1 MTTNNPITE
10 QPNPEKTLDLTQAV
24 WQNRGKML
32 IVFTLVMLGTL
43 GLLKVAKLKFTSEAK
58 MFVRLGKE
66 TVGLD
71 PTATVGQTIAVQE
84 GREKEIYSVQSL
96 MQSRGVLEEVVDA
109 IGVEK
114 ILEETNDDEPG
125 WMPSQLGNLKKLSP
139 VYVDSPRDE
148 AIEKLEKGL
157 EIYNP
162 RSTAI
167 IGLRYET
174 ISPELAAEVLDQVID
189 SSVEAHV
196 RIHQS
201 EGSNEFF
208 TAQTEKIANEVAV
221 LEQELVD
228 FKNES
233 GVSELSQ
240 HRQVKIAQIASLE
253 DAWLDTIA
261 QIEAV
266 EGEIESRERMVAQ
279 QPRQVRLAETT
290 GLPSSA
296 SEGMREQ
303 LYSLQLN
310 ESEYLSRYQPT
321 HPKVRQMR
329 AQIAAAQETLDSENR
344 LTQVTMGVNE
354 SRREME
360 AELLNQRAIA
370 ASLSA
375 KQEILAQQLADAK
388 SELKAINQNEI
399 ELAQISRRLDLA
411 RASYQDYARR
421 SELARMDQA
430 LSQESL
436 SNLTVLQLPSQS
448 KIPSSPKVAMT
459 LVMGFTAAVFLSVLT
474 AILAQLRTI
483 YRTEPAKPVRTKK
496 EPLWKGFRFVNAAT
510 RLLSF
515 RWL

>member
-1 MTTNNPITE
+1 MTTNSPST
-10 QPNPEKTLDLTQAV
+10 EKTLDLTQAL

-32 IVFTLVMLGTL
+32 IVFSMVMIATI
-43 GLLKVAKLKFTSEAK
+43 GLLKVAKLKYTSEAK
-58 MFVRLGKE
+58 LFIRLGKE

-96 MQSRGVLEEVVDA
+96 MQSRGVLEQVVDA
-109 IGVEK
+109 VGVER
-114 ILEETNDDEPG
+114 ILEETGDDEPG
-125 WMPSQLGNLKKLSP
+125 WMPIDLKELKKLSP

-174 ISPELAAEVLDQVID
+174 ISPKLAAEVLDRIIE
-189 SSVEAHV
+189 SSVDAHV

-208 TAQTEKIANEVAV
+208 TAQTQQTAEEVAR
-221 LEQELVD
+221 LEAELLE

-233 GVSELSQ
+233 GVSELNQ

-253 DAWLDTIA
+253 DAWLETIA

-266 EGEIESRERMVAQ
+266 DGEIKSRERMVAQ
-279 QPRQVRLAETT
+279 QPLQVRLAETT

-296 SEGMREQ
+296 AEGMREQ

-360 AELLNQRAIA
+360 SELQNQQAIA
-370 ASLSA
+370 ASLA
-375 KQEILAQQLADAK
+375 ARQEILAQQIADAK
-388 SELKAINQNEI
+388 SELKSINENEI
-399 ELAQISRRLDLA
+399 KFAQISRRLDLA
-411 RASYQDYARR
+411 RTSYQDYARR

-430 LSQESL
+430 LSTESL
-436 SNLTVLQLPSQS
+436 SNLTVLQSPSAS

-459 LVMGFTAAVFLSVLT
+459 LVMGITSGTFLSALV

-483 YRTEPAKPVRTKK
+483 HREEPAVAPRKKK
-496 EPLWKGFRFVNAAT
+496 EPSWKGFRFVNAAT